1 MTDVAKDRPNM
12 KDTQEKLP
20 VCFGEL
26 ETVFP
31 KGADGLRTPQAG
43 CLACRHKTECLRA
56 AMKSPCGLKAHEEF
70 VDRAYDA
77 GMLSFMQR
85 WSRKKDLQRKGGK
98 KR

>member
-1 MTDVAKDRPNM
+1 MKSGKDNP
-12 KDTQEKLP
+12 P

-26 ETVFP
+26 EIVFP
-31 KGADGLRTPQAG
+31 KGADGLRTPPAG

-56 AMKSPCGLKAHEEF
+56 AMKRPCGLKAHEEF

-77 GMLSFMQR
+77 GMLSFVQR
-85 WSRKKDLQRKGGK
+85 WSRKKDLHRKGIK

>member
-1 MTDVAKDRPNM
+1 MNGTKEN
-12 KDTQEKLP
+12 LP

-31 KGADGLRTPQAG
+31 KGADGLRTAPAG

-56 AMKSPCGLKAHEEF
+56 AMKRPCGLKAHEEF

-85 WSRKKDLQRKGGK
+85 WSRKKDLHRKGVK